1 MPAYKHAYSL
11 FRSTRLSNAQHSCT
25 VLPIAYKRSMSIQR
39 THKNRKQKAEAVDPS
54 ALTLLDDDELS
65 ELRLSVKTRVE
76 NTIRNRFGSMF
87 RVEFFGSIRYG
98 VSHANSDLDLVV
110 IDPNMPQGP
119 NKKLH
124 TQGAIYNIRDVART
138 LGRAGYT
145 DIDCRAHAAVPIVK
159 FHDPRSGL
167 DCDLNINDRLGML
180 NSAMIKEYCDIHPLL
195 RPLLSRIKEWAKPLG
210 LNNPSPPRGPKSFS
224 SYALSLMTISFL
236 QKEGQLPNLQDNL
249 PPLSKSEGKKRFI
262 WTRKPP
268 QCWDVRFHSA
278 KDWVVPPLPD
288 FDALLRSWFSFWIK
302 FPYESQSISIRD
314 GGIVPRVIPVQS
326 TSKKK
331 EEKTTTA
338 SYRSDIRHGSI
349 YCDQECDQFHLD
361 PDACSV
367 QS

>member
-1 MPAYKHAYSL
+1 MIWHCPSL
-11 FRSTRLSNAQHSCT
+11 
-25 VLPIAYKRSMSIQR
+25 
-39 THKNRKQKAEAVDPS
+39 
-54 ALTLLDDDELS
+54 
-65 ELRLSVKTRVE
+65 
-76 NTIRNRFGSMF
+76 
-87 RVEFFGSIRYG
+87 
-98 VSHANSDLDLVV
+98 
-110 IDPNMPQGP
+110 
-119 NKKLH
+119 
-124 TQGAIYNIRDVART
+124 AIYNIRDVART

-288 FDALLRSWFSFWIK
+288 WCITT
-302 FPYESQSISIRD
+302 
-314 GGIVPRVIPVQS
+314 IVVLV
-326 TSKKK
+326 
-331 EEKTTTA
+331 
-338 SYRSDIRHGSI
+338 
-349 YCDQECDQFHLD
+349 LD
-361 PDACSV
+361 
-367 QS
+367 

>member
-1 MPAYKHAYSL
+1 MLLFRLVLLSL
-11 FRSTRLSNAQHSCT
+11 FQCDS
-25 VLPIAYKRSMSIQR
+25 
-39 THKNRKQKAEAVDPS
+39 PS
-54 ALTLLDDDELS
+54 HLF
-65 ELRLSVKTRVE
+65 VK
-76 NTIRNRFGSMF
+76 
-87 RVEFFGSIRYG
+87 
-98 VSHANSDLDLVV
+98 
-110 IDPNMPQGP
+110 
-119 NKKLH
+119 
-124 TQGAIYNIRDVART
+124 
-138 LGRAGYT
+138 
-145 DIDCRAHAAVPIVK
+145 VK

-331 EEKTTTA
+331 KKKPQQQAIAPISVMDPFIVTRNVTNSISIQTLVQFKAECEKATAQLECHDDGHSFVECGQIQTTTTTA
-338 SYRSDIRHGSI
+338 
-349 YCDQECDQFHLD
+349 L
-361 PDACSV
+361 
-367 QS
+367 